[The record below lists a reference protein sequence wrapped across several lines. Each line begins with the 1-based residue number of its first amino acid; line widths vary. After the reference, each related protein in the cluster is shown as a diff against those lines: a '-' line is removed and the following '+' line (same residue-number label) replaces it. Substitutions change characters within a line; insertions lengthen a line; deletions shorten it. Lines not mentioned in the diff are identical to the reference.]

1 MRRSIA
7 QNKAFLIIYTI
18 IAVAAYA
25 AIALLIMH
33 LVAHSGVFSIGT
45 DTMFHIYRG
54 EMLYENIPKGNWYPL
69 YDPNWFNGVEIMRYW
84 PPLGAYLYVLCELFA
99 KAFLPYTYF
108 GGYYAL
114 CGMIFFGG
122 AIVWHIIGL
131 IMKRPIIGSFLGIIW
146 FFLPHNLFV
155 LFLEGNINRSVDAIF
170 LPLFIFAVYQYLN
183 TGKTRYLP
191 VITIS
196 FALIAY
202 CHVGYAGMMALS
214 LLLYLLIDLLCLK
227 RYVRA
232 FRVLLSTLLGYA
244 MSGLYLVPSLIGG
257 IKSIHTNEY
266 SRTYFADLLITLNP
280 FFRVENGPG
289 NAYLGL
295 ATVILALLGVL
306 FSYRRS
312 RPGFWVGLIL
322 LLSTSDAL
330 YDVIMKL
337 PLSSWLWM
345 FRFVSIGLCFILMSF
360 MMWKTLR
367 RPLIFVMVLLL
378 IADTIPSLPFLYGD
392 GSDFRPEEYYARF
405 SDNTLMGRAKAITEQ
420 RMCLLDDGR
429 LESRGA
435 YYTISG
441 PDGGVKASMG
451 VGREAAETHIN
462 SLNLGKAMLGEAY
475 VYAFDRAIELGND
488 TVLMDVSKLKEHVEE
503 IDQAAKITGFTLDT
517 KNENYRLYKL
527 AKDHPHE
534 WGVISKYEALGI
546 GTGSDIIA
554 MMFPYIKEGTSNV
567 LDEYTFEE
575 LSKYKLI
582 YLSSFEFKDRAYA
595 EELIVRLSEAGTK
608 ILISADGVPEDRA
621 VNGRV
626 FLDVLCNDITFSQG
640 FPLLDTIDGTLDT
653 DLFPAEYREWR
664 TCFCDGL
671 DHVWGRVRDENYD
684 ISFLGTKK
692 NDNIVFVGLN
702 LTFYYGQTRDAG
714 VKKLLSRIMSLSP
727 TDLPKR
733 EIVPI
738 EIQYEPNKITITS
751 DYDNVNTTL
760 AYHNF
765 FNLDKSQYED
775 NHLLYVPKGV
785 TEIYLEYPYFVQGL
799 LCTVVS
805 GLLALIYHVVIH
817 VMNRRRRKRAA
828 LGLDEA
834 EVVNVAEPDEDEVVK
849 DSYERLTEEE
859 FERADAAYSFFNEKP
874 IAEDT
879 EVEDYGT
886 DLEFEEVDI
895 ESYDYDMDYNNT
907 EDDEYDDHDDYNIK
921 E

>member
-1 MRRSIA
+1 MRGSIV
-7 QNKAFLIIYTI
+7 QDKKFLIVYSVFAI
-18 IAVAAYA
+18 AAYA

-33 LVAHSGVFSIGT
+33 LVAQSGVFSIGT

-54 EMLYENIPKGNWYPL
+54 EMLYENIGKGNWYPL

-84 PPLGAYLYVLCELFA
+84 PPLSPFLYVLCELFA

-108 GGYYAL
+108 GGYYVL
-114 CGMIFFGG
+114 CGVIFFGG

-131 IMKRPIIGSFLGIIW
+131 IMKRPFMGSFLGIIW

-155 LFLEGNINRSVDAIF
+155 LFLEGNINRSIDAIF
-170 LPLFIFAVYQYLN
+170 LPLFVFAVYQYLN

-191 VITIS
+191 TITIS

-227 RYVRA
+227 RYLRE

-244 MSGLYLVPSLIGG
+244 MSGLYLVPSLVGG
-257 IKSIHTNEY
+257 ISSIHTNEY
-266 SRTYFADLLITLNP
+266 SRTYFADILITLNP
-280 FFRVENGPG
+280 FYRVEHGPG

-322 LLSTSDAL
+322 LMSTSDAL
-330 YDVIMKL
+330 YDAIMML
-337 PLSSWLWM
+337 PFSSWLWM

-360 MMWKTLR
+360 MMWNTLR
-367 RPLIFVMVLLL
+367 KPLILVMILIL
-378 IADTIPSLPFLYGD
+378 IADTIPSLPFLYSD
-392 GSDFRPEEYYARF
+392 GSDFRPEEYYASF
-405 SDNTLMGRAKAITEQ
+405 SATTLMGRAKEITEQ

-462 SLNLGKAMLGEAY
+462 SLNLSKAMLAEAY

-488 TVLMDVSKLKEHVEE
+488 TVLADVSKLKEHIEE
-503 IDQAAKITGFTLDT
+503 IDQAAKLVGYTLDAN
-517 KNENYRLYKL
+517 NEKYRLYKL

-534 WGVISKYEALGI
+534 WGVISKYEALEI
-546 GTGSDIIA
+546 GDGSDIIA
-554 MMFPYIKEGTSNV
+554 MMFPYIKEGSSNV
-567 LDEYTFEE
+567 LDDYTFED

-595 EELIVRLSEAGTK
+595 EDLIVRLSEAGTK
-608 ILISADGVPEDRA
+608 VFISADGVPEDRA

-626 FLDVLCNDITFSQG
+626 FLDVLCNEITFSQG
-640 FPLLDTIDGTLDT
+640 FPLLETIDGTLDT
-653 DLFPAEYREWR
+653 DLFPAEYREWK
-664 TCFCDGL
+664 TYFCDGL
-671 DHVWGRVRDENYD
+671 DQVWGKVKDQNYD

-702 LTFYYGQTRDAG
+702 LTYYYGQTRDAG
-714 VKKLLSRIMSLSP
+714 VKKLLSRVMSLSP
-727 TDLPKR
+727 TELPKR

-738 EIQYEPNKITITS
+738 EIQYEPDKITITS

-765 FNLDKSQYED
+765 FNLDKSEYED

-785 TEIYLEYPYFVQGL
+785 TEIELKYPQFIPGL
-799 LCTVVS
+799 LCTLLSLAFAIAYHSVLYRRERR
-805 GLLALIYHVVIH
+805 GLLEQEQLA
-817 VMNRRRRKRAA
+817 KQA
-828 LGLDEA
+828 
-834 EVVNVAEPDEDEVVK
+834 
-849 DSYERLTEEE
+849 EEE
-859 FERADAAYSFFNEKP
+859 EYQRQLRLRKIMRREK
-874 IAEDT
+874 
-879 EVEDYGT
+879 VEKTGVSRDWTRREKKRPGVMVEPEILT
-886 DLEFEEVDI
+886 SMKRGVR
-895 ESYDYDMDYNNT
+895 
-907 EDDEYDDHDDYNIK
+907 K
-921 E
+921 